1 MKIFLDTN
9 VLIDFLAERQP
20 FYFAAASLFDYAK
33 SGELSLSFSSI
44 SVANSF
50 FILRKFYSSQELSK
64 AFIDLRSYVDICGI
78 SSTDVYNALT
88 ANWQDGEDCI
98 QYQAALSA
106 NCDIIITR
114 NPEDFKKSNIP
125 VMQPEE
131 FLDLYFA

>member
-33 SGELSLSFSSI
+33 SGELSLAFSSL

-50 FILRKFYSSQELSK
+50 YILRKFYSSQDLSK
-64 AFIDLRSYVDICGI
+64 AFIDLRSYVEICGI
-78 SSTDVYNALT
+78 SSSDVFKALS
-88 ANWQDGEDCI
+88 ANWQDGEDSI
-98 QYQAALSA
+98 QHQAALSA
-106 NCDIIITR
+106 NCDFIITR
-114 NPEDFKKSNIP
+114 NPDDFKKSNIP
-125 VMQPEE
+125 VMLPEE

>member
-33 SGELSLSFSSI
+33 SGELSLVFSSL

-50 FILRKFYSSQELSK
+50 YILRKFYSSQDLSK
-64 AFIDLRSYVDICGI
+64 AFIDLRSYVEICGI
-78 SSTDVYNALT
+78 SSSDVFKALS
-88 ANWQDGEDCI
+88 ANWQDGEDSI
-98 QYQAALSA
+98 QHQAALSA
-106 NCDIIITR
+106 NCDFIITR
-114 NPEDFKKSNIP
+114 NPDDFKKSNIP
-125 VMQPEE
+125 VMLPEE